1 MRWGLFFLTN
11 PYAFVQHKKIW
22 YICTEFDNRIR
33 EGTGVPSFYRLNFM
47 KAQVETLL
55 TDALAERSDLFLIDW
70 NIDSANHIKIII
82 DGDEGVRVQD
92 CIDIS
97 RAVEHNL
104 DREAL
109 DFSIEVLSAGVTEPL
124 VEKRQFQK
132 NIGRILN
139 VKFKDQEVEGE
150 LVSLSDE
157 ALTLSYQVREK
168 KPVGKGYVKIQKEQE
183 IAFDSVVRAT
193 VMIKF

>member
-1 MRWGLFFLTN
+1 
-11 PYAFVQHKKIW
+11 
-22 YICTEFDNRIR
+22 
-33 EGTGVPSFYRLNFM
+33 M

-55 TDALAERSDLFLIDW
+55 NDALAERPDLFLISW
-70 NIDSANHIKIII
+70 EINSENHIKIII
-82 DGDEGVRVQD
+82 DGDQGVRVQD

-104 DREAL
+104 DREAW

-124 VEKRQFQK
+124 EQKRQYQK
-132 NIGRILN
+132 NIGRFLK
-139 VKFKDQEVEGE
+139 VKLEDQEVEGE
-150 LVSLSDE
+150 LISIGDL
-157 ALTLSYQVREK
+157 AFTLSYQVREK

-183 IAFDSVVRAT
+183 IAFDSVLRAT

>member
-1 MRWGLFFLTN
+1 
-11 PYAFVQHKKIW
+11 
-22 YICTEFDNRIR
+22 
-33 EGTGVPSFYRLNFM
+33 M

-55 TDALAERSDLFLIDW
+55 NDALAERPDLFLISW
-70 NIDSANHIKIII
+70 EINNENHIKIII
-82 DGDEGVRVQD
+82 DGDQGVRVQD

-104 DREAL
+104 DREAW

-124 VEKRQFQK
+124 EQKRQYQK
-132 NIGRILN
+132 NIGRSLK
-139 VKFKDQEVEGE
+139 VKLQDQEVEGE
-150 LVSLSDE
+150 LISVDDQ
-157 ALTLSYQVREK
+157 AFTLTYQVREK

>member
-1 MRWGLFFLTN
+1 
-11 PYAFVQHKKIW
+11 
-22 YICTEFDNRIR
+22 
-33 EGTGVPSFYRLNFM
+33 M

-55 TDALAERSDLFLIDW
+55 TDALAERPDLFLISWEINDE
-70 NIDSANHIKIII
+70 NHIKIII
-82 DGDEGVRVQD
+82 DGDQGVRVQD

-104 DREAL
+104 DREAW

-124 VEKRQFQK
+124 TMARQYKK
-132 NIGRILN
+132 NIGRWLK
-139 VKFKDQEVEGE
+139 VKLEDQEVEGE
-150 LVSLSDE
+150 LTSIGDQ
-157 ALTLSYQVREK
+157 AFTLSYQVREK

-183 IAFDSVVRAT
+183 IAFDAVIRAT

>member
-1 MRWGLFFLTN
+1 
-11 PYAFVQHKKIW
+11 
-22 YICTEFDNRIR
+22 
-33 EGTGVPSFYRLNFM
+33 M

-70 NIDSANHIKIII
+70 NIDSENHIKIII

-104 DREAL
+104 DRESL

-124 VEKRQFQK
+124 VQQRQFKK
-132 NIGRILN
+132 NIGRILK
-139 VKFKDQEVEGE
+139 VKLEDQEVEGE
-150 LVSLSDE
+150 LVSLSDQE
-157 ALTLSYQVREK
+157 LTLSYQVREK
-168 KPVGKGYVKIQKEQE
+168 KPVGKGYVKIQKEHK
-183 IAFDSVVRAT
+183 IAFNSVVRAT

>member
-1 MRWGLFFLTN
+1 
-11 PYAFVQHKKIW
+11 
-22 YICTEFDNRIR
+22 
-33 EGTGVPSFYRLNFM
+33 M

-55 TDALAERSDLFLIDW
+55 TDALAERPDLFLISWEINDE
-70 NIDSANHIKIII
+70 NHIKIII
-82 DGDEGVRVQD
+82 DGDQGVRVQD

-104 DREAL
+104 DRDAW

-124 VEKRQFQK
+124 TMARQYKK
-132 NIGRILN
+132 NIGRWLK
-139 VKFKDQEVEGE
+139 VKLEDQEVEGE
-150 LVSLSDE
+150 LTSIGDQ
-157 ALTLSYQVREK
+157 AFTLSYQVREK

-183 IAFDSVVRAT
+183 IAFDAVIRAT

>member
-1 MRWGLFFLTN
+1 
-11 PYAFVQHKKIW
+11 
-22 YICTEFDNRIR
+22 
-33 EGTGVPSFYRLNFM
+33 M

-55 TDALAERSDLFLIDW
+55 NDALAERPDLFLISW
-70 NIDSANHIKIII
+70 EINNENHIKIII
-82 DGDEGVRVQD
+82 DGDQGVRVQD

-104 DREAL
+104 DREAW

-124 VEKRQFQK
+124 EQKRQYQK
-132 NIGRILN
+132 NIGRSLK
-139 VKFKDQEVEGE
+139 VKLQDQEVEGE
-150 LVSLSDE
+150 LISVDDQ
-157 ALTLSYQVREK
+157 AFTLTYQVREK

-183 IAFDSVVRAT
+183 IAFDSVVRST

>member
-1 MRWGLFFLTN
+1 
-11 PYAFVQHKKIW
+11 
-22 YICTEFDNRIR
+22 
-33 EGTGVPSFYRLNFM
+33 M

-55 TDALAERSDLFLIDW
+55 TDALAEHPDLFLINW
-70 NIDSANHIKIII
+70 EINNENHIKIII
-82 DGDEGVRVQD
+82 DGDQGVRVQD

-104 DREAL
+104 DREAW

-124 VEKRQFQK
+124 EQKRQYQK
-132 NIGRILN
+132 NIGRVLK
-139 VKFKDQEVEGE
+139 VKLQDQEVEGE
-150 LVSLSDE
+150 LISISDQ
-157 ALTLSYQVREK
+157 AFTLSYHVREK

-183 IAFDSVVRAT
+183 IAFDAVVRAT

>member
-1 MRWGLFFLTN
+1 
-11 PYAFVQHKKIW
+11 
-22 YICTEFDNRIR
+22 
-33 EGTGVPSFYRLNFM
+33 M

-55 TDALAERSDLFLIDW
+55 NDALAERPDLFLISW
-70 NIDSANHIKIII
+70 EINSENHIKIII
-82 DGDEGVRVQD
+82 DGDQGVRVQD

-104 DREAL
+104 DREAW

-124 VEKRQFQK
+124 EQKRQYQK
-132 NIGRILN
+132 NIGRFLK
-139 VKFKDQEVEGE
+139 VKLEDQEVEGE
-150 LVSLSDE
+150 LISIGDL
-157 ALTLSYQVREK
+157 AFTLSYQVREK
-168 KPVGKGYVKIQKEQE
+168 KPVGKGYLKIQKEQE

>member
-1 MRWGLFFLTN
+1 
-11 PYAFVQHKKIW
+11 
-22 YICTEFDNRIR
+22 
-33 EGTGVPSFYRLNFM
+33 M

-55 TDALAERSDLFLIDW
+55 TDALAERPDLFLINW
-70 NIDSANHIKIII
+70 EINNENHIKIII
-82 DGDEGVRVQD
+82 DGDQGVRVQD

-104 DREAL
+104 DREAW

-124 VEKRQFQK
+124 EQKRQYQK
-132 NIGRILN
+132 NIGRVLK
-139 VKFKDQEVEGE
+139 VKLKDQEVEGE
-150 LVSLSDE
+150 LISIADQ
-157 ALTLSYQVREK
+157 AFTLSYQVREK

-183 IAFDSVVRAT
+183 IVFDAVVRAT

>member
-1 MRWGLFFLTN
+1 
-11 PYAFVQHKKIW
+11 
-22 YICTEFDNRIR
+22 
-33 EGTGVPSFYRLNFM
+33 M

-55 TDALAERSDLFLIDW
+55 NDALAERPDLFLISW
-70 NIDSANHIKIII
+70 EINSENHIKIII
-82 DGDEGVRVQD
+82 DGDQGVRVQD

-104 DREAL
+104 DREAW

-124 VEKRQFQK
+124 EQKRQYQK
-132 NIGRILN
+132 NIGRFLK
-139 VKFKDQEVEGE
+139 VKLEDQEVEGE
-150 LVSLSDE
+150 LISISDL
-157 ALTLSYQVREK
+157 AFTLSYQVREK
-168 KPVGKGYVKIQKEQE
+168 KPVGKGYLKIQKEQE

>member
-1 MRWGLFFLTN
+1 
-11 PYAFVQHKKIW
+11 
-22 YICTEFDNRIR
+22 
-33 EGTGVPSFYRLNFM
+33 M

-55 TDALAERSDLFLIDW
+55 TDALAERPDLFLINW
-70 NIDSANHIKIII
+70 EINNENHIKIII
-82 DGDEGVRVQD
+82 DGDQGVRVQD

-104 DREAL
+104 DREAW

-124 VEKRQFQK
+124 EQKRQYQK
-132 NIGRILN
+132 NIGRVLK
-139 VKFKDQEVEGE
+139 VKLQDQEVEGE
-150 LVSLSDE
+150 LISIADQ
-157 ALTLSYQVREK
+157 AFTLSYQVREK

-183 IAFDSVVRAT
+183 IAFDAVVRAT

>member
-1 MRWGLFFLTN
+1 
-11 PYAFVQHKKIW
+11 
-22 YICTEFDNRIR
+22 
-33 EGTGVPSFYRLNFM
+33 M

-55 TDALAERSDLFLIDW
+55 TDALAERPDLFLINW
-70 NIDSANHIKIII
+70 EINNENHIKIII
-82 DGDEGVRVQD
+82 DGDQGVRVQD

-104 DREAL
+104 DREAW

-124 VEKRQFQK
+124 EQKRQYQK
-132 NIGRILN
+132 NIGRVLK
-139 VKFKDQEVEGE
+139 VKLQDQEVEGE
-150 LVSLSDE
+150 LISISDQ
-157 ALTLSYQVREK
+157 AFTLSYQVREK

-183 IAFDSVVRAT
+183 IAFDAVVRAT

>member
-1 MRWGLFFLTN
+1 
-11 PYAFVQHKKIW
+11 
-22 YICTEFDNRIR
+22 
-33 EGTGVPSFYRLNFM
+33 M

-55 TDALAERSDLFLIDW
+55 TDALAERPDLFLINW
-70 NIDSANHIKIII
+70 EINNENHIKIII
-82 DGDEGVRVQD
+82 DGDHGLRVQD

-104 DREAL
+104 DREAW

-124 VEKRQFQK
+124 EQKRQYQK
-132 NIGRILN
+132 NIGRVLK
-139 VKFKDQEVEGE
+139 VKLQDQEVEGE
-150 LVSLSDE
+150 LISISDE
-157 ALTLSYQVREK
+157 AFTLSYQVREK

-183 IAFDSVVRAT
+183 IAFDAVVRAT

>member
-1 MRWGLFFLTN
+1 
-11 PYAFVQHKKIW
+11 
-22 YICTEFDNRIR
+22 
-33 EGTGVPSFYRLNFM
+33 M

-70 NIDSANHIKIII
+70 NIDSENHIKIII
-82 DGDEGVRVQD
+82 DGDECVRVQD

-139 VKFKDQEVEGE
+139 VKFKDQEVEG
-150 LVSLSDE
+150 
-157 ALTLSYQVREK
+157 
-168 KPVGKGYVKIQKEQE
+168 
-183 IAFDSVVRAT
+183 
-193 VMIKF
+193 

>member
-1 MRWGLFFLTN
+1 
-11 PYAFVQHKKIW
+11 
-22 YICTEFDNRIR
+22 
-33 EGTGVPSFYRLNFM
+33 M

-55 TDALAERSDLFLIDW
+55 TDALAERPDLFLISW
-70 NIDSANHIKIII
+70 EINNENHIKIII
-82 DGDEGVRVQD
+82 DGDHGVRVQD

-104 DREAL
+104 DREAW

-124 VEKRQFQK
+124 AQKRQYQK
-132 NIGRILN
+132 NIGRALK
-139 VKFKDQEVEGE
+139 VKLQDQEVEGE
-150 LVSLSDE
+150 LISVGDLTF
-157 ALTLSYQVREK
+157 TLSYLVREK
-168 KPVGKGYVKIQKEQE
+168 KPVGKGYVKSQKEQE

>member
-1 MRWGLFFLTN
+1 
-11 PYAFVQHKKIW
+11 
-22 YICTEFDNRIR
+22 
-33 EGTGVPSFYRLNFM
+33 M

-55 TDALAERSDLFLIDW
+55 NDALAERPDLFLISW
-70 NIDSANHIKIII
+70 EINSENHIKIII
-82 DGDEGVRVQD
+82 DGDQGVRVQD

-104 DREAL
+104 DREAW

-124 VEKRQFQK
+124 EQKRQYQK
-132 NIGRILN
+132 NIGRFLK
-139 VKFKDQEVEGE
+139 VKLEDQEVEGE
-150 LVSLSDE
+150 LISTGDL
-157 ALTLSYQVREK
+157 AFTLSYQVREK

>member
-1 MRWGLFFLTN
+1 
-11 PYAFVQHKKIW
+11 
-22 YICTEFDNRIR
+22 
-33 EGTGVPSFYRLNFM
+33 M

-55 TDALAERSDLFLIDW
+55 TDALVERPDLFLINW
-70 NIDSANHIKIII
+70 EINNENHIKIII
-82 DGDEGVRVQD
+82 DGDQGVRVQD

-104 DREAL
+104 DREAW

-124 VEKRQFQK
+124 TMARQYKK
-132 NIGRILN
+132 NIGRWLK
-139 VKFKDQEVEGE
+139 VKLKDQEVEGE
-150 LVSLSDE
+150 LTSIGDQ
-157 ALTLSYQVREK
+157 AFTLSYQVREK

-183 IAFDSVVRAT
+183 IAFDAVIRAT

>member
-1 MRWGLFFLTN
+1 
-11 PYAFVQHKKIW
+11 
-22 YICTEFDNRIR
+22 
-33 EGTGVPSFYRLNFM
+33 M

-55 TDALAERSDLFLIDW
+55 TDALVERPDLFLINW
-70 NIDSANHIKIII
+70 EINNENHIKIII
-82 DGDEGVRVQD
+82 DGDQGVRVQD

-104 DREAL
+104 DREAW

-124 VEKRQFQK
+124 TMARQYKK
-132 NIGRILN
+132 NIGRWLK
-139 VKFKDQEVEGE
+139 VKLEDQEVEGE
-150 LVSLSDE
+150 LTSVGDQTF
-157 ALTLSYQVREK
+157 TLSYQVREK

-183 IAFDSVVRAT
+183 IAFDAVIRAT

>member
-1 MRWGLFFLTN
+1 
-11 PYAFVQHKKIW
+11 
-22 YICTEFDNRIR
+22 
-33 EGTGVPSFYRLNFM
+33 M

-55 TDALAERSDLFLIDW
+55 TDALAERPDLFLINW
-70 NIDSANHIKIII
+70 EINNENHIKIII
-82 DGDEGVRVQD
+82 DGDQGVRVQD

-104 DREAL
+104 DREAW

-124 VEKRQFQK
+124 EQKRQYQK
-132 NIGRILN
+132 NIGRELK
-139 VKFKDQEVEGE
+139 VKLQDQEVEGE
-150 LVSLSDE
+150 LISISDQ
-157 ALTLSYQVREK
+157 AFTLSYQVREK

-183 IAFDSVVRAT
+183 IAFDAVVRAT

>member
-1 MRWGLFFLTN
+1 
-11 PYAFVQHKKIW
+11 
-22 YICTEFDNRIR
+22 
-33 EGTGVPSFYRLNFM
+33 M

-55 TDALAERSDLFLIDW
+55 TDALVERPDLFLINW
-70 NIDSANHIKIII
+70 EINNENHIKIII
-82 DGDEGVRVQD
+82 DGDQGVRVQD

-104 DREAL
+104 DREAW

-124 VEKRQFQK
+124 TMARQYKK
-132 NIGRILN
+132 NIGRWLK
-139 VKFKDQEVEGE
+139 VKLEDQEVEGE
-150 LVSLSDE
+150 LTSIGDQ
-157 ALTLSYQVREK
+157 AFTLSYQVREK

-183 IAFDSVVRAT
+183 IAFDAVIRAT